1 MGQYNTNT
9 GPGINPEVNEDIT
22 ISMLINSICYF
33 IDCVFILRSKN
44 KYRLVVLQHC
54 RVLLDM
60 NYPTERGCKI
70 AFGKIF
76 KDRAWDER
84 VTPLWS
90 HFYDPDKEWF
100 EEKQRRLENG

>member
-1 MGQYNTNT
+1 
-9 GPGINPEVNEDIT
+9 
-22 ISMLINSICYF
+22 
-33 IDCVFILRSKN
+33 
-44 KYRLVVLQHC
+44 
-54 RVLLDM
+54 M